1 MTDWVCIPAPF
12 ENETDRRTIC
22 GILVSVGLEVRI
34 IRAKTGESK
43 SAPIKKFIEYRQQE
57 RGGT

>member
-1 MTDWVCIPAPF
+1 MTDWTRIPSPI
-12 ENETDRRTIC
+12 ENEQDRRAIC
-22 GILVSVGLEVRI
+22 SILVSVGLEVRI

>member
-22 GILVSVGLEVRI
+22 GLLTSIGLEVRVVRVKMGEKPSSP
-34 IRAKTGESK
+34 IR
-43 SAPIKKFIEYRQQE
+43 KFVEYRQQE
-57 RGGT
+57 